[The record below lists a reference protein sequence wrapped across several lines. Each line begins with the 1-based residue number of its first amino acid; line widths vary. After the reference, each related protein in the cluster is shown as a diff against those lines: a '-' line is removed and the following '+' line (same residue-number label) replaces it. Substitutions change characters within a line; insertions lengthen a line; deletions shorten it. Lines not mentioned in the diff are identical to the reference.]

1 MANKE
6 QGYIYIFTNPS
17 FREDWAKIGKTKN
30 VNERL
35 RSLDNTSVPLPF
47 ERYATLKTSKYNE
60 AEELVH
66 DLIDKFTTRRI
77 RKNRE
82 FFNLTPQEALDIF
95 CKVAKILDD
104 AEIDIFSKDK
114 TRISNV
120 SKKQIQN
127 KNDNS
132 ENDLTANNQGVDTP
146 RLEDKKVLPR
156 YFNHLNSNFVIE
168 VLRELNCGED
178 ISKINNIKVLEKFR
192 SRIKE
197 KEKVLKYHNTHS
209 CSISQ
214 YIKYLENG
222 LSYQDYEYDSQL
234 VKMKLKKRK

>member
-6 QGYIYIFTNPS
+6 QSYIYIFTNPS
-17 FREDWAKIGKTKN
+17 FREDWVKIGKTKN
-30 VNERL
+30 VSERL

-47 ERYATLKTSKYNE
+47 EKYATLKTSKYNE

-104 AEIDIFSKDK
+104 AEIEICSKDK
-114 TRISNV
+114 TKIPCML
-120 SKKQIQN
+120 KKHN
-127 KNDNS
+127 KNKSDNS
-132 ENDLTANNQGVDTP
+132 ENGLIANNLEINTP
-146 RLEDKKVLPR
+146 RLESKKVLPR
-156 YFNHLNSNFVIE
+156 YFSHLNSNFVIE
-168 VLRELNCGED
+168 VLKELNCGED
-178 ISKINNIKVLEKFR
+178 ISKINNIKVLENVR

-222 LSYQDYEYDSQL
+222 LSYQDYEHDSQL
-234 VKMKLKKRK
+234 VKMKLKKR